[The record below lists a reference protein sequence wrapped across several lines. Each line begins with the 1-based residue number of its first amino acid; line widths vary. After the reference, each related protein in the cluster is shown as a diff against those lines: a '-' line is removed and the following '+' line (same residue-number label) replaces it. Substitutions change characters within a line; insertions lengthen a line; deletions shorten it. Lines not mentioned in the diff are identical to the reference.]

1 MTEIVKEIDGYT
13 IIEFEKSNIYVIEN
27 IFEDN
32 LCNEFVELI
41 EKVPKINSVYTKGNN
56 VISYNAD
63 IDNLLK
69 INDDDYYPF
78 TTDNIKLQEINEK
91 IKNKKCIYNNDLNG
105 LKKKDIE
112 NYKDIISKKFILI
125 DKLMKETNKNL
136 KLIYNS
142 GYCFRKIYG
151 KTRIHSDGL
160 LEKHK
165 KNNIT
170 FIKNNINNKEMKDSL
185 IRSSSVIIALND
197 NYDGGQFHF
206 PNQNIKHKLKK
217 GSVII
222 FPPYYTHPHETT
234 ELENNTFRYTINTWT
249 LDEL

>member
-1 MTEIVKEIDGYT
+1 MTEIIKEIDGYK

-27 IFEDN
+27 IFEDK
-32 LCNEFVELI
+32 LCDEFVELI
-41 EKVPKINSVYTKGNN
+41 EKVPKYESIYENGSN
-56 VISYNAD
+56 VLAYNVN
-63 IDNLLK
+63 IDYLIK

-78 TTDNIKLQEINEK
+78 TTDNIKLKEIIEK

-105 LKKKDIE
+105 FKKEDIE
-112 NYKDIISKKFILI
+112 KYKKIISIKFILI
-125 DKLMKETNKNL
+125 DKLLKEINNNL
-136 KLIYNS
+136 KLLCNS
-142 GYCFRKIYG
+142 GYCLRKIHG
-151 KTRIHSDGL
+151 KTRCHIDGL
-160 LEKHK
+160 LHRHTK
-165 KNNIT
+165 KNIT
-170 FIKNNINNKEMKDSL
+170 FINNNNDVKDIM

-206 PNQNIKHKLKK
+206 PNQNIKHKMKK

-249 LDEL
+249 LEEL